1 MWNNQRPIKTKEF
14 SWLVLPKFIKDAV
27 AKLSYSSSLLLLLL
41 HHSCGSSS
49 GGNAFS
55 TWDVALLTDT
65 LLKCKQQ
72 TYAKMSLL
80 PKQTCKWPH
89 GVSKSQKKSHST
101 LRAKRATF
109 NFWVDKN
116 SLKMPKMAHF
126 GMFRKHEDCNQSVL
140 PDVDWT
146 KMMKNAK
153 VEKFEWVILGNFQ
166 TMWTNLPVTS
176 L

>member
-1 MWNNQRPIKTKEF
+1 MGRFHLWYQVGFTVLNPKSNLPWQFFFVLVEKPSSIKQYLIVVRLIKSPKCPKYKVQSRVLFTLNQ
-14 SWLVLPKFIKDAV
+14 WL
-27 AKLSYSSSLLLLLL
+27 
-41 HHSCGSSS
+41 
-49 GGNAFS
+49 
-55 TWDVALLTDT
+55 
-65 LLKCKQQ
+65 
-72 TYAKMSLL
+72 
-80 PKQTCKWPH
+80 H

-126 GMFRKHEDCNQSVL
+126 GMFRKHEDCSQSVL